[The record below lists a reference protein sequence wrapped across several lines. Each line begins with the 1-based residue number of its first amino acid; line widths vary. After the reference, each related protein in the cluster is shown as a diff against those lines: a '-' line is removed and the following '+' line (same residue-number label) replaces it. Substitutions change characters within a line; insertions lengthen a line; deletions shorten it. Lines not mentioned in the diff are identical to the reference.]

1 MTFASIRAE
10 MNKTI
15 NTQARMTIGSKEY
28 VAEASKIK
36 QLKAI
41 IDQHRADIGQIES
54 KWSMRN
60 IGRMFNDYFSMVTAF
75 LASSV
80 ALVMGVKQIIQTY
93 NDFEERLDNLSALTG
108 LAGKDLGMAG
118 GNS

>member
-1 MTFASIRAE
+1 MATSYNRHINLYINGTQVTNDIANIRAE

-15 NTQARMTIGSKEY
+15 NTQARMTIDSKQY

-41 IDQHRADIGQIES
+41 IDQNRADIGQIEK

-60 IGRMFNDYFSMVTAF
+60 IGRLFNDNCFARWR
-75 LASSV
+75 
-80 ALVMGVKQIIQTY
+80 QT
-93 NDFEERLDNLSALTG
+93 NRKEIGSQNHEQSRKGIWFG
-108 LAGKDLGMAG
+108 Q
-118 GNS
+118 